1 VSNYIEDG
9 SPTATN
15 PSGPG
20 DTALDASIER
30 ALRRG
35 HRVDITTTGRRS
47 GRPRRIE
54 IVFHNFDG
62 RLYISGLPGRRDWY
76 ANLVADPHF
85 TFHLKSV
92 VRADLPAT
100 ARPITDEAERRR
112 VFERIVQVWTRMDLE
127 TMIRHSPLVEVTI
140 EPLAA

>member
-9 SPTATN
+9 SPTAASL
-15 PSGPG
+15 SGPG
-20 DTALDASIER
+20 ETALDGAIER

-35 HRVDITTTGRRS
+35 HRIDITSTGRRS

-76 ANLVADPHF
+76 ANLVADPRF
-85 TFHLKSV
+85 TFHLKSI

-100 ARPITDEAERRR
+100 ARPITDAAERRR
-112 VFERIVQVWTRMDLE
+112 VFERIARVWTRMDLE
-127 TMIRHSPLVEVTI
+127 TMIRRSPLVEVTI